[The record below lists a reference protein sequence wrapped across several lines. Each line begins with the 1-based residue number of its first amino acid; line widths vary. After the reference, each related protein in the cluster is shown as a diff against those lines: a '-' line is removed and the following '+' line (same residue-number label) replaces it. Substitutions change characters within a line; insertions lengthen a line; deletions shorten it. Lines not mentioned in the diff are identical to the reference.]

1 MDLSDLS
8 DDERL
13 ILGLRFRLKHV
24 REAINEAEAGRVPE
38 GFEFAE
44 DETKDCMLAEL
55 RRIEADV
62 QEMLRSY
69 GADDSGRAN

>member
-1 MDLSDLS
+1 MDFSDLS

-24 REAINEAEAGRVPE
+24 REAVSEAEAGRVPD
-38 GFEFAE
+38 GFEFAGN
-44 DETKDCMLAEL
+44 ETKDTMLAEL
-55 RRIEADV
+55 RRIEAEV
-62 QEMLRSY
+62 QGMLRSL

>member
-1 MDLSDLS
+1 MDFSDLS

-24 REAINEAEAGRVPE
+24 REAMSEAKAGRVPD

-44 DETKDCMLAEL
+44 DETKDCMLVEL
-55 RRIEADV
+55 QRIEAEV
-62 QEMLRSY
+62 QGMLRGL
-69 GADDSGRAN
+69 GANDSGRSN

>member
-1 MDLSDLS
+1 MDISDLP

-24 REAINEAEAGRVPE
+24 REAIDEAEAGRVPE

-44 DETKDCMLAEL
+44 DKTQSGMLAEL
-55 RRIEADV
+55 RRLEAEV
-62 QEMLRSY
+62 QGMLRSY
-69 GADDSGRAN
+69 GADDSGRSN